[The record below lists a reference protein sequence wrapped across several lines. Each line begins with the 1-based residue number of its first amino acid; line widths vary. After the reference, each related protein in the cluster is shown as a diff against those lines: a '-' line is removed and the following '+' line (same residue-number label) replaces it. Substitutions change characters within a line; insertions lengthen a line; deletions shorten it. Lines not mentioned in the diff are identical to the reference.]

1 MHGLHRLWNRQAI
14 RAFDIWA
21 PDYAAVAAKKLHE
34 RGYSYEYLAL
44 FIQTQLGKPETGL
57 LVEIGTG
64 PGTLGQ
70 RLASTL
76 GVKLVGVDISLA
88 MLERIPLGTYYYTI
102 CASAEALPLRSAS
115 AAGLYSAFALHSVK
129 NRGQALREIR
139 RVLAPCALGVVV
151 DLAPATRG
159 LPVLGLVVRLLH
171 SLRYEHGAPANY
183 VTTDRLVEELL
194 QEGLEVL
201 HVEELG
207 LPKSY
212 RHVAVT
218 FQRTP
223 NEFIA

>member
-1 MHGLHRLWNRQAI
+1 MRGLPRLWNKQVI
-14 RAFDIWA
+14 RAFDRWA
-21 PDYAAVAAKKLHE
+21 PDYAEVARKKLHE
-34 RGYSYEYLAL
+34 RGYSYEYLSQ
-44 FIQTQLGKPETGL
+44 FIRTQLGKPETSVV
-57 LVEIGTG
+57 VEIGTG

-70 RLASTL
+70 TL
-76 GVKLVGVDISLA
+76 TSSLEVKLVGVDISLA
-88 MLERIPLGTYYYTI
+88 MLERVPQGTYHYTI

-129 NRGQALREIR
+129 NRQQALREIQ

-151 DLAPATRG
+151 DLVPATRG
-159 LPVLGLVVRLLH
+159 FPVLGLVVRFLH

-212 RHVAVT
+212 GHVAVT